1 MVLLSIGFEPS
12 DLLGCYV
19 LKVVIWVDVGRG
31 IKRDAF
37 RNEEDEDGVE
47 NIHPVTELNKY
58 FVFLARESKRF
69 RYVEV

>member
-1 MVLLSIGFEPS
+1 VVLLSIGFEPS

-19 LKVVIWVDVGRG
+19 LKIVIWVDVGRS

-47 NIHPVTELNKY
+47 NIHPVDRTK
-58 FVFLARESKRF
+58 
-69 RYVEV
+69 

>member
-1 MVLLSIGFEPS
+1 MVLLSIGLEAS

-19 LKVVIWVDVGRG
+19 LKVVIWVDVGRS

-37 RNEEDEDGVE
+37 RNEEDKDSFD

-58 FVFLARESKRF
+58 FVCLDGESKRF
-69 RYVEV
+69 RYI